1 MNRIFTTEQL
11 EAIRERR
18 GFTTPHLIAT
28 RTKGGTYVIASSGKW
43 NDDGKPRDLL
53 AVLPGDLGQGVVIQL
68 YVAAS
73 PDLVAEVTG
82 IFTPDE
88 PKMDAYAVRAV
99 LSHFGHPAGLQ
110 AGGFVTSLLE
120 TMGRADSG
128 NRAKLVAAFPEWGVP
143 FVVAKDVMGGTDALA
158 AQLGA

>member
-1 MNRIFTTEQL
+1 MNRIFTPDQL

-18 GFTTPHLIAT
+18 GFTTPHLVAT
-28 RTKGGTYVIASSGKW
+28 HTKGGTYVIASSGRW

-68 YVAAS
+68 YVGAS
-73 PDLVAEVTG
+73 PDLMAEVAE
-82 IFTPDE
+82 IFTPAE
-88 PKMDAYAVRAV
+88 PERGTYAVRAV
-99 LSHFGHPAGLQ
+99 LSHFGHPAGVQ

-143 FVVAKDVMGGTDALA
+143 FVIAKDVAGGTDALA
-158 AQLGA
+158 TQLGA